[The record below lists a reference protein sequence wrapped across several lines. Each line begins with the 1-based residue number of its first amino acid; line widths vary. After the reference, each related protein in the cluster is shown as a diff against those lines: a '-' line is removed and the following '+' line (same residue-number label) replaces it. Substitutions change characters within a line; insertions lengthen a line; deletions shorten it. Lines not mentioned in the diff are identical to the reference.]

1 MGLEAVKT
9 RPFALYVQREMQTKQ
24 VTRIY
29 FFTTTFIFR
38 FLDREY
44 RKGVHWL
51 ETLRLRRTKILESGY
66 KVRLLFESELHSLKC
81 SQSLEMFVEESSMVV
96 KKALEKYTD
105 NMTYGANP
113 FAFSIVLRRPIELP
127 VPPKCSYFHT
137 RALW

>member
-1 MGLEAVKT
+1 LVFSTKALLEKMALEAEKT
-9 RPFALYVQREMQTKQ
+9 RLFALYVQREMQTKQ

-29 FFTTTFIFR
+29 FFTTTFICR

-66 KVRLLFESELHSLKC
+66 KVRLLMRSELHSLKC
-81 SQSLEMFVEESSMVV
+81 SQSLEMFVEESSTVI

-105 NMTYGANP
+105 NMTYGVNP
-113 FAFSIVLRRPIELP
+113 SLFPL
-127 VPPKCSYFHT
+127 SYGGQ
-137 RALW
+137 